1 MIFICDRCKQEKSFY
16 GKQLLVIDDKPKA
29 ELCKECVDELKRFI
43 KGETNDIKELPG
55 VQQGD

>member
-29 ELCKECVDELKRFI
+29 ELCKECVNDLKIFV
-43 KGETNDIKELPG
+43 KGEMDDTKKMPPMPEAN
-55 VQQGD
+55 